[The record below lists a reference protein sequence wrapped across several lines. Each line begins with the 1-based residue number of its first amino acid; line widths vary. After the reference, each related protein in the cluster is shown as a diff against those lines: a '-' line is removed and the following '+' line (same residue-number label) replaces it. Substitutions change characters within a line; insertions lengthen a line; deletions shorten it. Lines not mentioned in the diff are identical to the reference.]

1 MNVDGLPIPKFA
13 AAETE
18 LESTIEA
25 ILSDTKTAMTRA
37 AASLVLHMRRCPA
50 ACPLSDASVPRL
62 SAETQCETHAVRL
75 SVRHQCETQ
84 CETQC
89 RDSLDVRR
97 IGSV

>member
-50 ACPLSDASVPRL
+50 ALSVVRCL
-62 SAETQCETHAVRL
+62 SAETHLMCDGSAPF
-75 SVRHQCETQ
+75 VRHTLGCFAY
-84 CETQC
+84 CGPA
-89 RDSLDVRR
+89 RGRV
-97 IGSV
+97 

>member
-50 ACPLSDASVPRL
+50 ALSVVRCL
-62 SAETQCETHAVRL
+62 SAETQC
-75 SVRHQCETQ
+75 
-84 CETQC
+84 
-89 RDSLDVRR
+89 RDSVPSAGL
-97 IGSV
+97 

>member
-50 ACPLSDASVPRL
+50 ALSVVRCL
-62 SAETQCETHAVRL
+62 SAETQLPRL
-75 SVRHQCETQ
+75 S
-84 CETQC
+84 C
-89 RDSLDVRR
+89 RDSVAETQLP
-97 IGSV
+97 SLT

>member
-50 ACPLSDASVPRL
+50 ALSVVRCLSAEAQCRDSVPRL
-62 SAETQCETHAVRL
+62 SLRRPAYDDLPRL
-75 SVRHQCETQ
+75 T
-84 CETQC
+84 
-89 RDSLDVRR
+89 
-97 IGSV
+97 

>member
-25 ILSDTKTAMTRA
+25 MLSDTKTAMTRA

-50 ACPLSDASVPRL
+50 ALSVVRCL
-62 SAETQCETHAVRL
+62 SAETQCRDSAYDDLPT
-75 SVRHQCETQ
+75 T
-84 CETQC
+84 TC